1 MLTKNSYETPTMEI
15 LVVELRAGIMGL
27 SNGANYSD
35 TPGGAGGNDGYSDGD
50 SF

>member
-15 LVVELRAGIMGL
+15 LMVELRAGIMGL
-27 SNGANYSD
+27 SNGVNYSD
-35 TPGGAGGNDGYSDGD
+35 TAGGAGGDDTYDDGG